1 MQNGSTAYAAE
12 YAIMSSPNKIASIT
26 AIVSAGD
33 CKLQATPESGISGVT
48 TYRIIR
54 QGIL

>member
-1 MQNGSTAYAAE
+1 MYN
-12 YAIMSSPNKIASIT
+12 NNLL
-26 AIVSAGD
+26 VSVGATISGAN
-33 CKLQATPESGISGVT
+33 CVLKVTPETGISGIT

>member
-1 MQNGSTAYAAE
+1 MQNGTTAYASE
-12 YAIMSSPNKIASIT
+12 YAIMSNPNKIASIT
-26 AIVSAGD
+26 AIVSSGD
-33 CKLQATPESGISGVT
+33 CKLQATPETGISGIT